1 MPHGH
6 DHHPMNTMHWKIL
19 YLSQDP
25 SMIRRQL
32 AGDALTR
39 EQAAPLRDDVSTD
52 GRMPVAAMKGT

>member
-1 MPHGH
+1 
-6 DHHPMNTMHWKIL
+6 MNTMHWKIL